1 MLHKSRWAAYNRKMG
16 EWWREF
22 GEWVRKAPARKLR
35 AILYNRRVQR
45 TKVAQGSAKGWSEF
59 KRMVW
64 AMTIDMGSVRRS
76 KVYRRLLLDVNGV
89 VSERLAER
97 ARQQR
102 WREQQ
107 FDWDYHCWQMREA
120 EGLRQ
125 ERQKQEAQKNEVRER
140 KYREATQWVL
150 ACEERSSTV
159 DFTACC
165 TFVPK
170 DGKWGEFKRLAT
182 TFDTLSQ
189 INGIVE
195 ACVLDSWEWL
205 DRHSNVSG
213 IGGKS
218 MAVLGTVLVPGW
230 ALAMGGQMQD
240 VECVVFK
247 SMPQH
252 MEMLIG
258 LPVIRKRGDRMVV
271 DQFRV
276 HTLGSQENARLDWL
290 WKVLRRMNGPI
301 ENHLALCSGILPQ
314 LVVMYSLGFNI
325 GKVYAVE
332 QDSVV
337 RRVAEALWACVE
349 HIAPHTMEGV
359 DWSAFDWSI
368 IASIIGGPPCTP
380 WSSRSG
386 CAQGFGDPVSKV
398 FIAVARVMVMAH
410 KENPAIKRILENVM
424 VDHSLIAD
432 MATQEG
438 YVEGEMWVLNSLEAG
453 GAANRVRRYFAPE
466 ATREGALTAPHLNPQ
481 WLCEFNWRFLGF
493 NVPCL
498 VAAIDTEN
506 QVLVTN
512 RYKKVKAAS
521 CDVRDRLNPGE
532 VAGIT
537 TGWGQLAITDAER
550 HSMTGNAFSNDAIWG
565 IIRQWDLPVQCAPVC
580 LVAEKRQSW
589 SAAQQLGYYG
599 GLPREQ
605 VRMEL
610 TEMGKDLVMPKLRL
624 KDMLG
629 RQHTVPFQTD
639 APGFVN
645 KKLAVSADYML
656 AQMIKAGSHKLV
668 EYEKKFW
675 VALLFVQQKKGRTV
689 IAEFDGPTWKTGD
702 VLFALRPLHDR
713 RALNSATA
721 AGMPVY
727 WVKFAPR
734 LSECV
739 MGPTA
744 ETKVFCVHDSS
755 NAYHSVMLDEES
767 KELCVSKIRLSTGEV
782 QYIQAVGG
790 DQGLA
795 AMALFFPIW
804 SRYGYCHFFGMAFEE
819 LWREF
824 VDDTLCWGEGKNF
837 AEAKEQAELK
847 MFMLSIV
854 KRMMGLEVSPKQDI
868 NVYKEVEFCGLWWSA
883 MGICVG
889 EKGVAYILSVL
900 DQDPAGVKQARM
912 LRGVLV
918 QGRAAFEF
926 TLAELNEFSRLMKPI
941 TEAIRRAEVD
951 KVWEWTSSCKDSTV
965 AYRVKLKDHKRHYTN
980 PDRVV
985 TKENCLCM
993 LGDADPAAVE
1003 VGLWCVQRAD
1013 ANDVE
1018 VADLETYGMAWLLG
1032 IHPKSLNG
1040 SQQSWHISEKELFV
1054 PVVGVRFFGNY
1065 ITHCINRWFM
1075 RHPEEQVSWVR
1086 GQMVPDVAKICI
1098 GSDSET
1104 ALGSLLNIRIPEGK
1118 LEFLT
1123 AKIGRHQGYAEE
1135 MACTLY
1141 WPLARLRVH
1150 GEGGECCNSLSD
1162 FICRQIGE
1170 YKRRL
1175 NVQTNEDLD
1184 WEMTP
1189 WSLPITFQLGKPSDS
1204 TSDRGVPAGFEE
1216 RTLMLSDAQWD
1227 KVMEAYV
1234 TDDSEYGGL
1243 MIKDIYAVAV
1253 GTFTGSGTVRDDVQA
1268 LLGKMFF
1275 LLSVGDSSN
1284 KAVLYTPRTALR
1296 DVCGGAID
1304 ATRELVLVVPKGA
1317 EVRVSKLKIGE
1328 DEMYDRDMP
1337 DWAQFDM
1344 RRDILWCAHEGMHPH
1359 AKQATTVKRALTLGW
1374 WPSLEVMAK
1383 THYRQ
1388 CAHCEPLRLSIQV
1401 VGMGSKS
1408 SVRNAVVQF
1417 DDKPVP
1423 KELRAACGYVSVLT
1437 IVEITTGD
1445 TMYLPRKTE
1454 GAAEV
1459 ALLFQT
1465 RWIPRKG
1472 LMQVLQSDNATEL
1485 VGEVIQTLCAIHGI
1499 PRHIQSSVGDHCSHV
1514 ERANAVIALCMRAAA
1529 KMGDVRNEADFLLYV
1544 GKAEIF
1550 QTQIQ
1555 VTDGSTVFERN
1566 NGVKPITAGDL
1577 MILSDARDPERV
1589 KQLIAG
1595 MKEDDAELMQSIANR
1610 CEELI
1615 EEHLI
1620 GADKRA
1626 RYNAAHRMKK
1636 EEARTV
1642 TDFGISVGDT
1652 VSYLGKRWLV
1662 QGADEVRKGEPAKL
1676 QLKRL
1681 DGSTVVKSVATYLV
1695 RPMAT
1700 QRPQNLLPREQA
1712 AVLGEMV
1719 LFQTEEA
1726 GHFAIGKI
1734 TAVEGDKLTVHEF
1747 EPRKGVGTTFLPLW
1761 IKGRRRERK
1770 ADKPAGFTAEE
1781 VEVALTRL
1789 VCSVELDGNCKLTE
1803 ASDNYVQ
1810 TLGFTL

>member
-1 MLHKSRWAAYNRKMG
+1 MPHSWLMHTQRGSAVKLLRPSKASTKIANGAVVLHQSKWAVFNRRQG
-16 EWWREF
+16 VWWSEL
-22 GEWVRKAPARKLR
+22 RKWISGAPARRLR
-35 AILYNRRVQR
+35 ARLYNRRVQR
-45 TKVAQGSAKGWSEF
+45 MKVVQGGAAGWSEF
-59 KRMVW
+59 RVMVW
-64 AMTIDMGSVRRS
+64 AMTVSMDRVMRSSVLRRMMASVRF
-76 KVYRRLLLDVNGV
+76 KIEGRLEEEV
-89 VSERLAER
+89 
-97 ARQQR
+97 RQQKA
-102 WREQQ
+102 REQQ
-107 FDWDYHCWQMREA
+107 CAWEYYCGLVQLREQ
-120 EGLRQ
+120 EQEQCRQ
-125 ERQKQEAQKNEVRER
+125 AKEREKQ
-140 KYREATQWVL
+140 YREAQAWWVL
-150 ACEERSSTV
+150 ASEETSSNV

-165 TFVPK
+165 TYVPK
-170 DGKWGEFKRLAT
+170 EREWGGEFLRLAT

-195 ACVLDSWEWL
+195 SCVIDGWKWL
-205 DRHSNVSG
+205 DRHNDVNG

-218 MAVLGTVLVPGW
+218 MAVMGTVVVPGW
-230 ALAMGGQMQD
+230 ALAMGGEVQD
-240 VECVVFK
+240 VECVVFR

-252 MEMLIG
+252 MEMLVG
-258 LPVIRKRGDRMVV
+258 LPLIRKRGDRMVV

-276 HTLGSQENARLDWL
+276 HTLGTVQTARLDWL
-290 WKVLRRMNGPI
+290 WKILRRMNGPV
-301 ENHLALCSGILPQ
+301 ENHLALCGGIIPQ
-314 LVVMYSLGFNI
+314 LVVMYGLGFNI
-325 GKVYAVE
+325 GVVYSVE
-332 QDSVV
+332 CDSVV
-337 RRVAEALWACVE
+337 RKVAEALWACVQ
-349 HIAPHTMEGV
+349 HIEPHTMEGV
-359 DWSAFDWSI
+359 DWSAFDWDRIS
-368 IASIIGGPPCTP
+368 SIIGGPPCTP
-380 WSSRSG
+380 WSMRSG
-386 CAQGFGDPVSKV
+386 CAKGFGDPVSKV

-410 KENPAIKRILENVM
+410 KANKAIKRVLENVM
-424 VDHSLIAD
+424 VDPRLIAD

-438 YVEGEMWVLNSLEAG
+438 YVEGEMWALNALEAG
-453 GAANRVRRYFAPE
+453 GAASRMRRYFAPE
-466 ATREGALTAPHLNPQ
+466 ATLTGCLTAPHLNPQ
-481 WLCEFNWRFLGF
+481 WLCEPGWKFVGY

-512 RYKKVKAAS
+512 KFKKVKTAI

-532 VAGIT
+532 VAGFT
-537 TGWGQLAITDAER
+537 TGWGRLAVTDAER
-550 HSMTGNAFSNDAIWG
+550 HSMTGNAFSNDAMWS
-565 IIRQWDLPVQCAPVC
+565 IIRQWELPIQCGPVC
-580 LVAEKRQSW
+580 MVSENRQSW
-589 SAAQQLGYYG
+589 SSTQQLGYYG

-605 VRMEL
+605 VRLEL
-610 TEMGKDLVMPKLRL
+610 TEMGKSLVMPLLRL

-668 EYEKKFW
+668 EYKKTFW

-689 IAEFDGPTWKTGD
+689 IAEFGGPTWNMGD
-702 VLFALRPLHDR
+702 ELFALRPLHDR

-744 ETKVFCVHDSS
+744 RSMVFCVHDSS

-782 QYIQAVGG
+782 QYVQAIGG

-804 SRYGYCHFFGMAFEE
+804 ARFGYSHFFGTAFEQ
-819 LWREF
+819 LWRDF
-824 VDDTLCWGEGKNF
+824 VDDTLVWGDGDTF
-837 AEAKEQAELK
+837 IEAKEQAELK
-847 MFMLSIV
+847 MFMLTIV
-854 KRMMGLEVSPKQDI
+854 KRIMGLEVSPKQDI

-889 EKGVAYILSVL
+889 DKGVAYILSVL
-900 DQDPAGVKQARM
+900 EKDPAGVKQARM

-941 TEAIRRAEVD
+941 TEAIRRAEVEG
-951 KVWEWTSSCKDSTV
+951 VWQWTSACKDSTG
-965 AYRVKLKDHKRHYTN
+965 AYKDKLKDHRRHYTN

-993 LGDADPAAVE
+993 LGDADPQAVE

-1013 ANDVE
+1013 ANDVKVE
-1018 VADLETYGMAWLLG
+1018 DLETYGMAWLLG

-1141 WPLARLRVH
+1141 WPLARLRVP
-1150 GEGGECCNSLSD
+1150 GEGGEYCNSLSD

-1175 NVQTNEDLD
+1175 NLQTDEDVD

-1189 WSLPITFQLGKPSDS
+1189 WSLPITFQLGKPVDT
-1204 TSDRGVPAGFEE
+1204 TSDRGVPAGYEE

-1227 KVMEAYV
+1227 KVVEAYSA
-1234 TDDSEYGGL
+1234 DDSEYGGL
-1243 MIKDIYAVAV
+1243 MIKDIYAVAT
-1253 GTFTGSGTVRDDVQA
+1253 GSFTGSSTVRNDAQA
-1268 LLGKMFF
+1268 LVGRMFF
-1275 LLSVGDSSN
+1275 VLTVGDSNN
-1284 KAVLYTPRTALR
+1284 KTVLYTPRSALR

-1304 ATRELVLVVPKGA
+1304 ATKELVLVVPKNA

-1328 DEMYDRDMP
+1328 DEMYDKDMP

-1344 RRDILWCAHEGMHPH
+1344 RRDILWCAHEGIHPH
-1359 AKQATTVKRALTLGW
+1359 AKQAATVKRAMTLGW

-1388 CAHCEPLRLSIQV
+1388 CAHCEPLRMAIQV

-1423 KELRAACGYVSVLT
+1423 KEMRAACGYVSVLT
-1437 IVEITTGD
+1437 VVEITTGD
-1445 TMYLPRKTE
+1445 TMYLPRWFTMVQNSLHKFSISL
-1454 GAAEV
+1454 GMSVV
-1459 ALLFQT
+1459 ALSASASPVFLYILPPNT
-1465 RWIPRKG
+1465 
-1472 LMQVLQSDNATEL
+1472 
-1485 VGEVIQTLCAIHGI
+1485 GE
-1499 PRHIQSSVGDHCSHV
+1499 RS
-1514 ERANAVIALCMRAAA
+1514 
-1529 KMGDVRNEADFLLYV
+1529 
-1544 GKAEIF
+1544 
-1550 QTQIQ
+1550 
-1555 VTDGSTVFERN
+1555 
-1566 NGVKPITAGDL
+1566 
-1577 MILSDARDPERV
+1577 
-1589 KQLIAG
+1589 
-1595 MKEDDAELMQSIANR
+1595 
-1610 CEELI
+1610 
-1615 EEHLI
+1615 
-1620 GADKRA
+1620 
-1626 RYNAAHRMKK
+1626 
-1636 EEARTV
+1636 
-1642 TDFGISVGDT
+1642 
-1652 VSYLGKRWLV
+1652 
-1662 QGADEVRKGEPAKL
+1662 
-1676 QLKRL
+1676 
-1681 DGSTVVKSVATYLV
+1681 
-1695 RPMAT
+1695 
-1700 QRPQNLLPREQA
+1700 LP
-1712 AVLGEMV
+1712 
-1719 LFQTEEA
+1719 
-1726 GHFAIGKI
+1726 
-1734 TAVEGDKLTVHEF
+1734 
-1747 EPRKGVGTTFLPLW
+1747 FLPL
-1761 IKGRRRERK
+1761 GTPVYLR
-1770 ADKPAGFTAEE
+1770 
-1781 VEVALTRL
+1781 
-1789 VCSVELDGNCKLTE
+1789 SV
-1803 ASDNYVQ
+1803 
-1810 TLGFTL
+1810 